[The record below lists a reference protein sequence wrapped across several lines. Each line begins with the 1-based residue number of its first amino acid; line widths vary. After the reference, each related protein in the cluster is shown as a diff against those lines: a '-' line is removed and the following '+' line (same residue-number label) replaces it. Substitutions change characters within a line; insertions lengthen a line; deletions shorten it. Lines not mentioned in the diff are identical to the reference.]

1 MGDVDL
7 NSLNRTLGE
16 MISRASNPQK
26 PLTEIG
32 GIMVSEIMENFRVGG
47 RPDKWKE
54 SQRAKR
60 KGGQTLV
67 DTTALM
73 RGNVFEVADGSVSA
87 GPTMVGK
94 NHITDP
100 RVFKLL
106 AFGGDVQRFAR
117 SETFVRNR
125 KTRGVNKGQFKK
137 GTTAGRGM
145 TFGEHVAHYPA
156 RDYTYVS
163 PEAIGTF
170 GEIMQR
176 FLISP

>member
-32 GIMVSEIMENFRVGG
+32 VVMDSEMQENIRVGG

-60 KGGQTLV
+60 KGGQTLF
-67 DTTALM
+67 DTGTLM
-73 RGNVFEVADGSVSA
+73 HGFVSEVNGQSVSA
-87 GPTMVGK
+87 GPTMLGK

-125 KTRGVNKGQFKK
+125 KTRGINKGQFKK

-156 RDYTYVS
+156 RDYTYIS
-163 PEAIGTF
+163 PDAIGTF
-170 GEIMQR
+170 GEIMQK
-176 FLISP
+176 FLTSP